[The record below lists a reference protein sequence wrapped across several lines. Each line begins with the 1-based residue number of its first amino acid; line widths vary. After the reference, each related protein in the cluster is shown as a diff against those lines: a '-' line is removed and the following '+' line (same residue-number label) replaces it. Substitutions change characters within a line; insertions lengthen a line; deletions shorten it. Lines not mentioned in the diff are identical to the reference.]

1 MFKATSRLPDH
12 QLDVTVLRRLYGLPS
27 EDVSALLSVPLA
39 TVRSSK
45 RHAVRF
51 LESIICP
58 PSWTERNTMARIEEI
73 LWNTARARTWR
84 GGSWA
89 RERSSYWRLA
99 VQGSL
104 VADMGRHAVA

>member
-1 MFKATSRLPDH
+1 MSQLTDH

-27 EDVSALLSVPLA
+27 EVVSALLGVPQA

-51 LESIICP
+51 LESIACP
-58 PSWTERNTMARIEEI
+58 PSWTEGNTMARIEEI
-73 LWNTARARTWR
+73 LEHRRCPDVARWQSARD
-84 GGSWA
+84 
-89 RERSSYWRLA
+89 RSSYWRLA

-104 VADMGRHAVA
+104 VADMGRHSVA